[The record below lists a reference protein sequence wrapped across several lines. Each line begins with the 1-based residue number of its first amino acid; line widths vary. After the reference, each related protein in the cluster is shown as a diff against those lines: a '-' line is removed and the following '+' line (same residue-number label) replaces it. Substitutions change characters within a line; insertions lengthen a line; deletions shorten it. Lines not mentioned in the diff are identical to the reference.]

1 MGVVGTPSGSGRALR
16 LDPFALPM
24 RYAARDHA
32 ADDEIRQIELD
43 RDRVMLRRAVRG
55 IRMNVGVPVAEFR
68 GVTMRMLPPDG
79 EEPAAVAV
87 TLDHRDNGLSVPLNL
102 SIESAMTAA
111 DHVRSIALFS
121 EKNPRPLIAKFQL
134 GAAAGRAEVATRVR
148 LNGSQRLLAVAQ
160 LSDGSWWSGGAE
172 VVVTESACLD
182 DS

>member
-1 MGVVGTPSGSGRALR
+1 MKRVDARRRFLSLLASLPTALLPLRAAR
-16 LDPFALPM
+16 AQADPFAPLLRELTGGAPVTRGRVTIDTPM
-24 RYAARDHA
+24 LA
-32 ADDEIRQIELD
+32 
-43 RDRVMLRRAVRG
+43 
-55 IRMNVGVPVAEFR
+55 
-68 GVTMRMLPPDG
+68 
-79 EEPAAVAV
+79 
-87 TLDHRDNGLSVPLNL
+87 DNGLSVPLNL